1 MSDYRH
7 EKVLR
12 VPYQKY
18 GLGVDTESWDFCMDF
33 ENEHQELFGGV
44 NNFQFAPTDLA
55 FLDYLLFRKYD
66 CSGEFGK
73 TRSLYPS
80 EKEKYLPIFQQLIPE
95 IDMDDVRLVEYCWYD
110 GTEAPDYYDEST
122 CHDDFYDEV

>member
-12 VPYQKY
+12 VPYQKH
-18 GLGVDTESWDFCMDF
+18 GLGVDTDSWDFCIDF
-33 ENEHQELFGGV
+33 EDEHPTLFGGTH
-44 NNFQFAPTDLA
+44 NFQFAPTDEP

-80 EKEKYLPIFQQLIPE
+80 EKEKYLPIFQQLIPD
-95 IDMDDVRLVEYCWYD
+95 IDMDDVRLVEYCWYN

-122 CHDDFYDEV
+122 YHDDFYDEV

>member
-18 GLGVDTESWDFCMDF
+18 GLGADKDNWEFVMDF
-33 ENEHQELFGGV
+33 EDEHPDLFGGTH
-44 NNFQFAPTDLA
+44 NFQFAPTDEP
-55 FLDYLLFRKYD
+55 FLDYLLFRAYD

-80 EKEKYLPIFQQLIPE
+80 EKEKYLPIFRQLIPN
-95 IDMDDVRLVEYCWYD
+95 INMDDVRLVEYCWYD

-122 CHDDFYDEV
+122 FHDDFYDEV